1 MHTRF
6 ETYFQYYGLGFV
18 VPAIEAILRRFYQ
31 RCDLVLPPS
40 PAMEAVMREKRQN
53 DRFAV
58 WARGI
63 ETSIFNPARRSLEWR
78 RSLGLADEDV
88 VIGFLGRLVLEKGLD
103 AFSGAIRR
111 LTERGVPN
119 RVMVVGDGPSRDWFA
134 SQMPGSVFTGF
145 LSGPDLGRAVA
156 SMDVY
161 FNPSMTEAFGNVT
174 LEAMACALPVVAAR
188 SAGSEH
194 LVRDGVTGL
203 MAAPDDLAGYA
214 DALAAY
220 CTDTPLRLGHGQAGL
235 QASRAY
241 DWDRVNQ
248 VVLDAYQS
256 VLAERNARLGSMR
269 G

>member
-1 MHTRF
+1 
-6 ETYFQYYGLGFV
+6 
-18 VPAIEAILRRFYQ
+18 
-31 RCDLVLPPS
+31 
-40 PAMEAVMREKRQN
+40 
-53 DRFAV
+53 
-58 WARGI
+58 
-63 ETSIFNPARRSLEWR
+63 
-78 RSLGLADEDV
+78 
-88 VIGFLGRLVLEKGLD
+88 
-103 AFSGAIRR
+103 
-111 LTERGVPN
+111 
-119 RVMVVGDGPSRDWFA
+119 
-134 SQMPGSVFTGF
+134 
-145 LSGPDLGRAVA
+145 
-156 SMDVY
+156 MDVY